1 MLHFERHGTGAGLP
15 LIFVHGFC
23 ETSEIWKDFV
33 KPLSLSKTIFTVDL
47 PGFGK
52 SPALDGPFS
61 IDQVADAV
69 VQWLREQSLTESIFI
84 GHSLG
89 GYVCLS
95 LAARYPDMAKGLVLF
110 HSTAFP
116 DTPEKKT
123 NRYRIISF
131 VKQNGV
137 LPFIDTFVPGL
148 FYDASGPAAREVH
161 RIARE
166 TNLNTLIDYTAA
178 MRDRSGHPDVLE
190 SRQLPKLIIAGKNDQ
205 SVPIDMSREMAK
217 ISQNYRYLEL
227 DNNAH
232 MGLFEATDDT
242 RAVIMSFSNQIPG
255 IKL

>member
-1 MLHFERHGTGAGLP
+1 MLYFDCHGTGAGLP

-33 KPLSLSKTIFTVDL
+33 KPLTLSKTILTVDL
-47 PGFGK
+47 PGFGR
-52 SPALDGPFS
+52 SSALDGPFS

-69 VQWLREQSLTESIFI
+69 AQWLREQSIAGAVFV

-95 LAARYPDMAKGLVLF
+95 LAARYPEMVKGLVLF
-110 HSTAFP
+110 HSTVFP
-116 DTPEKKT
+116 DTPEKKA
-123 NRYRIISF
+123 NRDRIISF

-148 FYDASGPAAREVH
+148 FFDASIPAAREVH
-161 RIARE
+161 RIARQ
-166 TNLNTLIDYTAA
+166 TSVNSLINYTVA
-178 MRDRSGHPDVLE
+178 MRDRSGHPEVLE
-190 SRQLPKLIIAGKNDQ
+190 SPGLPKLIIAGKSDQ

-217 ISQNYRYLEL
+217 ISQNYRYMEL

-232 MGLFEATDDT
+232 MGLFEAPDDT
-242 RAVIMSFSNQIPG
+242 RAIITSFSNQILG
-255 IKL
+255 FKL